1 MKQPDPATVRDATIR
16 QIRARWDLPN
26 WSLDWAAIPPERRA
40 RVIGDLEEMVRCT
53 RDAEP
58 QLADDMNAALDFL
71 DAGHDA
77 RVVALA
83 VQARDDIAALL
94 EALDAAARAS

>member
-1 MKQPDPATVRDATIR
+1 M
-16 QIRARWDLPN
+16 
-26 WSLDWAAIPPERRA
+26 
-40 RVIGDLEEMVRCT
+40 IGDLEEMVRCT

-94 EALDAAARAS
+94 EALDAAARASEEPSGE